1 MKRSFTAVI
10 AFIICLACLVSAFAE
25 NFSALPPL
33 PEKEHPDGTEMKV
46 YFRSKLSGRAYLI
59 NEEAYLSLRDFAAL
73 YGMEIE
79 ITVDDTGFTALSDL
93 LDITAG
99 KDEYYMTANY
109 RYLYLPDGYFA
120 CGDDVYLPLEALN
133 RLFGV
138 EGTHDLTRVDI
149 DTKQCRPITGYEN
162 YYKLNMP
169 ADFQYWLPRIIDI
182 ETKDEPLAGQIA
194 VGNVVL
200 NRVKSD
206 NYPDTIYKVLF
217 DNYTGVQFAPAVTG
231 SILYMDDVTCWL
243 AVCLCWEGYN
253 NVGDC
258 LYFANPENN
267 GNYWFRTYRE
277 YVKTIGRHE
286 FYR

>member
-1 MKRSFTAVI
+1 MKRFITAVT
-10 AFIICLACLVSAFAE
+10 AFIICISCLASAFAQ
-25 NFSALPPL
+25 NFSVLPQIEGKER
-33 PEKEHPDGTEMKV
+33 PEGTEMKV
-46 YFRSKLSGRAYLI
+46 FFRSKLSGRAFYI
-59 NEEAYLSLRDFAAL
+59 GDDVYMSLDEFAAL
-73 YGMEIE
+73 YGMDIE
-79 ITVDDTGFTALSDL
+79 ITLNDTGFTALSDM
-93 LDITAG
+93 LDITGG
-99 KDEYYMTANY
+99 KDEYYLTANY
-109 RYLYLPDGYFA
+109 RYIFLPDGYIV
-120 CGDDVYLPLEALN
+120 CGDDIYLPLDALC

-138 EGTHDLTRVDI
+138 EAEHSLTQVDI
-149 DTKQCRPITGYEN
+149 DTRQCRPISGYKD
-162 YYKLNMP
+162 YYRLNMP
-169 ADFQYWLPRIIDI
+169 ADYQYWLPRIIDI

-206 NYPDTIYKVLF
+206 NYPGTIYEVLF

-231 SILYMDDVTCWL
+231 SILYMDDVTGWL
-243 AVCLCWEGYN
+243 ATCLCWEGYN

-277 YVKTIGRHE
+277 YVLTIGRHE

>member
-1 MKRSFTAVI
+1 MS
-10 AFIICLACLVSAFAE
+10 L
-25 NFSALPPL
+25 
-33 PEKEHPDGTEMKV
+33 
-46 YFRSKLSGRAYLI
+46 
-59 NEEAYLSLRDFAAL
+59 NEFAAL
-73 YGMEIE
+73 YDMELE
-79 ITVDDTGFTALSDL
+79 ITIDDTGFTAHSDQ

-99 KDEYYMTANY
+99 KDEYYLTANY
-109 RYLYLPDGYFA
+109 RYLFLPDGYIV
-120 CGDDVYLPLEALN
+120 CGDDIYLPLDALS

-138 EGTHDLTRVDI
+138 EITHDLTRADI
-149 DTKQCRPITGYEN
+149 DTKQCRPIIGYEN

-169 ADFQYWLPRIIDI
+169 ADYQYWLPRIIDI

-194 VGNVVL
+194 VSNVIL

-243 AVCLCWEGYN
+243 ATCLCWEGYN

-258 LYFANPENN
+258 MYFASPESN

-277 YVKTIGRHE
+277 YVLTIGRHE